1 MDMIIQM
8 LKNPKDY
15 TKALAK
21 GLLIALLTGVTGGVI
36 GSLFHI
42 SVDYVTKLREQNL
55 WIVFLLPL
63 GAVFVTTLYGFFKK
77 SSPLDTNRV
86 FDCVQNGKN
95 IPAVLLPLV
104 FLGASVSH
112 LTGASVGREGA
123 ALQLGGSCGYG
134 IGKILH
140 LKSNAIRI
148 AVMSGMS
155 AVFTALFGTPVA
167 ASVFALEVTCVGSMH
182 YGAFLPCVISSV
194 TALGISGAFGVEPV
208 RFAPVV
214 TYMTSVPFV
223 FKVIVLSV
231 LCALV
236 SIVFCTAIKGAEK
249 GAKRIF
255 KNSYIRA
262 LALGFVILI
271 LTWCVGTYDYNGA
284 GMNII
289 ERALAGDASYE
300 AFALKLVF
308 TALSLAAGFKGG
320 EIVPAFFVGSTFGCV
335 VAPLLGLDSS
345 LGAAIGFVSLF
356 CGAVNCP
363 LASVFLAT
371 EIFGGS
377 SILMFSLVCAVSYV
391 MSGKYSLY
399 KSQTILYSKID
410 ID

>member
-1 MDMIIQM
+1 MDKILQIT
-8 LKNPKDY
+8 KNPKDY

-21 GLLIALLTGVTGGVI
+21 GLLIALLTGVSGGVI

-42 SVDYVTKLREQNL
+42 SVDYATHFRSQNT
-55 WIVFLLPL
+55 WVVFLLSF
-63 GAVFVTTLYGFFKK
+63 GALLVTMLYAFFKK
-77 SSPLDTNRV
+77 HSPLDTNRV
-86 FDCVQNGKN
+86 FECVRNGEK
-95 IPAVLLPLV
+95 IPVIMLPLV
-104 FLGASVSH
+104 FIGATVSH

-140 LKSNAIRI
+140 LKSNSIRI

-167 ASVFALEVTCVGSMH
+167 ASVFSLEVTSVGSMH
-182 YGAFLPCVISSV
+182 YGALLPCIISSV
-194 TALGISGAFGVEPV
+194 IALGISSVFGVEPV
-208 RFAPVV
+208 RFASVAGN
-214 TYMTSVPFV
+214 MASVPFV
-223 FKVIVLSV
+223 AKVIVLSV

-255 KNSYIRA
+255 KNSYVRA
-262 LALGFVILI
+262 VSLGFAVLV
-271 LTWCVGTYDYNGA
+271 LTWCVGTHDYNGA

-289 ERALAGDASYE
+289 EKALSGEASYE
-300 AFALKLVF
+300 AFALKILF
-308 TALSLAAGFKGG
+308 TAFSLAAGFKGG
-320 EIVPAFFVGSTFGCV
+320 EIVPAFFVGSTFGCAF
-335 VAPLLGLDSS
+335 APLLGLDPS

-377 SILMFSLVCAVSYV
+377 SILMFSLVCAVSYM

>member
-1 MDMIIQM
+1 MDKFLQIT
-8 LKNPKDY
+8 KNPKDY

-21 GLLIALLTGVTGGVI
+21 GLLIALLTGVSGGVI

-42 SVDYVTKLREQNL
+42 SVDCVTHLRIKNT

-63 GAVFVTTLYGFFKK
+63 GALFVTMLYGFFKK
-77 SSPLDTNRV
+77 HTPLDTNRV
-86 FDCVQNGKN
+86 FECVRNGEK
-95 IPAVLLPLV
+95 IPVIMLPLV
-104 FLGASVSH
+104 FIGASVSH
-112 LTGASVGREGA
+112 LVGASVGREGA

-167 ASVFALEVTCVGSMH
+167 ASVFALEVTSVGSMH
-182 YGAFLPCVISSV
+182 YGALFPCIISSV
-194 TALGISGAFGVEPV
+194 IALGISGVFGVEPV
-208 RFAPVV
+208 RFASVAGN
-214 TYMTSVPFV
+214 MASVPFV
-223 FKVIVLSV
+223 AKVIVLSV

-262 LALGFVILI
+262 VSLGFAVLV
-271 LTWCVGTYDYNGA
+271 LTWCVGTHDYNGA

-289 ERALAGDASYE
+289 EKALSGEASYE
-300 AFALKLVF
+300 AFALKILF
-308 TALSLAAGFKGG
+308 TAFSLAAGFKGG

-335 VAPLLGLDSS
+335 FAPLVGLDPS

-377 SILMFSLVCAVSYV
+377 SILMFSLVCAVSYM